1 MRKRQNDMYKIG
13 STQQKI
19 LILLFGGVALGL
31 SGSSI
36 RYYRTLRQ
44 MHRAWKDI
52 DQRSF
57 NRSIRSLC
65 EKKLLEETV
74 RADGTVRLTLT
85 EDGRHYARYSDLYG
99 STIKIKR
106 PKKWDGKWRLV
117 IFDIPEKKRFFRDI
131 LRSHLKAIGFRM
143 LQQSVFVFP
152 YPCEKE
158 LIQLA
163 ELYNATDYVHVA
175 TVTFLDNEKALK
187 EAFFKKKPTEKP
199 TE

>member
-1 MRKRQNDMYKIG
+1 MYKVG
-13 STQQKI
+13 PTQQKI
-19 LILLFGGVALGL
+19 LLLFLGGVALGL

-36 RYYRTLRQ
+36 RYYRTLRK
-44 MHRAWKDI
+44 MHAAWKEI

-57 NRSIRSLC
+57 NRSIRALR

-74 RADGTVRLTLT
+74 FSDGTVSLKLT
-85 EDGRHYARYSDLYG
+85 EEGRQYARYSDLYG
-99 STIKIKR
+99 STIKIKK
-106 PKKWDGKWRLV
+106 PKQWDKKWRLV
-117 IFDIPEKKRFFRDI
+117 IFDIPEKKRFFRDV
-131 LRSHLKAIGFRM
+131 LRNHLKAIGFRM

-175 TVTFLDNEKALK
+175 TVTFLDNEKKLK
-187 EAFFKKKPTEKP
+187 ETFFKKKPTEKP
-199 TE
+199 LK